1 MYNQNID
8 KVRIRLGLIM
18 FGIKKYSLRNEKRA
32 NEEKLRKLH
41 GREIRYVSRRNSTSY
56 VENVIGKNGEIVVT
70 DDEFSLVCN
79 NKVVFSS
86 SLKNI
91 CGSDMMSLDG
101 MILTRYDSDIDNED
115 KIIVYY
121 KYYRKVD

>member
-1 MYNQNID
+1 LVHNID
-8 KVRIRLGLIM
+8 KVRVRMGLIM
-18 FGIKKYSLRNEKRA
+18 FGIKKYNLRNEKRS

-41 GREIRYVSRRNSTSY
+41 GREIRYVSKRDSTTY

-70 DDEFSLVCN
+70 NDEFSLVCN
-79 NKVVFSS
+79 NKIIFSS
-86 SLKNI
+86 SIKNL

-101 MILTRYDSDIDNED
+101 MILTSYNNDIGADE